1 MACVEA
7 LPSDST
13 SVVGAGDPEG
23 DCPSLCP
30 SGLSRPS
37 SPGPAFVPS
46 LLWCLRLN

>member
-1 MACVEA
+1 MRGGSSQRQHFRC
-7 LPSDST
+7 
-13 SVVGAGDPEG
+13 GGGGDPEG